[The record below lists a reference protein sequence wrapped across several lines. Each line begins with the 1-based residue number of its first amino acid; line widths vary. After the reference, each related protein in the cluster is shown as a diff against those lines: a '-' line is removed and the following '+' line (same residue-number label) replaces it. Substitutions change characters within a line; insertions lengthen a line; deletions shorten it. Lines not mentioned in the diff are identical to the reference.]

1 MKPCQIKNGEF
12 FGLVLILLTL
22 VAVSGCNGMKSQ
34 PAHDGAD
41 GSSPPPFAGV
51 QSIEI
56 PRGTEIYV
64 RLQEPVSSATA
75 AEGQSFSAVLDEALS
90 AGDDVLVPQGSPVSG
105 RVVAARQS
113 GHRHEAGY
121 LRLTLSTVTVGGK
134 AVPIQTS
141 SIFVKGGSYRNHKLG
156 FVGGGT
162 GRHTLLDAL
171 MGGGTVVGGESGD
184 GGGTPAYAIGKNEVG
199 FVAESRLSFRLIESV
214 QVEK

>member
-1 MKPCQIKNGEF
+1 MKPCRLKIGKF
-12 FGLVLILLTL
+12 FGLVLVLPAL
-22 VAVSGCNGMKSQ
+22 VAVPGCNGIKGQ
-34 PAHDGAD
+34 PEQTGAD
-41 GSSPPPFAGV
+41 SGSPPPFAGV

-64 RLQEPVSSATA
+64 RLQEPISSATA
-75 AEGQSFSAVLDEALS
+75 AEGQSFSSVLDEPLS

-113 GHRHEAGY
+113 GHLHEAGY
-121 LRLTLSTVTVGGK
+121 LRLTLSTVTVSGK

-156 FVGGGT
+156 FVGGGA
-162 GRHTLLDAL
+162 GRGSLLDAL
-171 MGGGTVVGGESGD
+171 IGGDSGTS
-184 GGGTPAYAIGKNEVG
+184 AYAIGKKEVG
-199 FVAESRLSFRLIESV
+199 FVAESRLGFRLIESV